1 MNHRRVHGY
10 GKWRD
15 RYPTPRLLTGFTLI
29 ELMVALLLGLIVIG
43 GVVSVFLAN
52 QQSYRANMALSDVQ
66 NESRAAFE
74 LMARDIRNAGLT
86 GCDNNGRVGNV
97 LTNSPS
103 GGGAAAWWGNWN
115 NSLIGYGGTS
125 TDPTVGAGGGPAK
138 TAGTDSFVV
147 MGGAD
152 SAYSVLSDSEPA
164 GNIKLNDKTASL
176 QSGDLII
183 VCDIDHATIAQLTTY
198 TASGVTLLHDTSKT
212 VVPGNCSQG
221 LGFPTD
227 CTSAAGNSYTFG
239 ANAQITK
246 LTAAGWYLGSSP
258 VNGIQSLYRT
268 GLVNNAGT
276 VSTISQEMVRN
287 VTTISVLYL
296 QAPSTTFVS
305 AASVTNWSAVD
316 AVQVSLTL
324 QSTDQ
329 RAGTG
334 VKPISRSFTATTTVR
349 NRVL

>member
-1 MNHRRVHGY
+1 MNHRAS
-10 GKWRD
+10 
-15 RYPTPRLLTGFTLI
+15 PRSLTGFTLI

-43 GVVSVFLAN
+43 GVISVFVAN
-52 QQSYRANMALSDVQ
+52 QQSYRANVALSDVQ

-86 GCDNNGRVGNV
+86 GCDNNGRIANV

-103 GGGAAAWWGNWN
+103 GGGTAAWWGNWN
-115 NSLIGYGGTS
+115 NSLIGYDHTA
-125 TDPTVGAGGGPAK
+125 TDPTAGAGSAPAR
-138 TAGTDSFVV
+138 TASTDSFVV

-164 GNIKLNDKTASL
+164 GNIKLNDTTASL
-176 QSGDLII
+176 QNGDVII

-198 TASGVTLLHDTSKT
+198 TASGVTLLHNTSTT
-212 VVPGNCSQG
+212 VTPGNCSQG

-227 CTSAAGNSYTFG
+227 CTSAAGNSYTFR

-246 LTAAGWYLGSSP
+246 LTAAGWYIGSP
-258 VNGIQSLYRT
+258 AAGIQSLYRT
-268 GLVNNAGT
+268 SLVNTNGKVAP
-276 VSTISQEMVRN
+276 VSQEMVRN
-287 VTTISVLYL
+287 VTGMSVLYH
-296 QAPSTTFVS
+296 QAPNTSFTS
-305 AASVTNWSAVD
+305 AATVSNWGAVD
-316 AVQVSLTL
+316 AVQVTLTL

-329 RAGTG
+329 GAGMNVT
-334 VKPISRSFTATTTVR
+334 PISRTFTATTTVR